1 MKPREQGTGDGAM
14 SEMSLTRREIKEAAK
29 RLIAV
34 QGFTATT
41 VRQIARKVSM
51 KGGSLYY
58 HFGGKDEILFSILD
72 EGNRL
77 LLSAA
82 ERVLKLNL
90 KDAPTILRR
99 LIQEHIRILS
109 EDPAQFMVVTREL
122 NRLRGEHRQRIMSQR
137 DQYEGVIQ
145 DVLIQG
151 IKEKSIRQCNVK
163 VVSYGVIALLNGIA
177 YWYRPDG
184 RLTVERIAEEYTQ
197 VLLDGLRA

>member
-99 LIQEHIRILS
+99 LIQEHIRILA

-122 NRLRGEHRQRIMSQR
+122 NRLKGEHRQRIMSQR

-145 DVLIQG
+145 EVLIQG

-184 RLTVERIAEEYTQ
+184 RLTVERIAEEYSQ